1 MPACFV
7 VMGFGEK
14 TDLATGRKLNLDAT
28 YNNVIK
34 PAVTDA
40 GYSCTRADEI
50 RHSGMIDVPMYDMLF
65 DAELVIADLSTANL
79 NAIFELGVRHAFK
92 PRSTIILA
100 EKQFTSPFD
109 VNHIVIH
116 KYEHLGSDIGFGEVM
131 RMRQELKD
139 LIGAIAGN
147 PKPDSP
153 CYTLLEINPPSRRS
167 KGLGMGAVGAP
178 KSAVPAQESYAA
190 WLQKAS
196 DAKARSDFIQAETI
210 LKEIYDAQTSSGDSE
225 KTARPRIVQ
234 ELALATYKA
243 GEQRAKQEGPQVALD
258 GYTRSIEL
266 LRQLDPERT
275 TDPETLGL
283 WSAVHKRL
291 AESDQRSDVHRKVD
305 LDTAITAAQRGCLIR
320 QDYYTGIN
328 YAYLLDYR
336 ASRST
341 GDDRIADR
349 VQADRVR
356 RSVVD
361 MARGQAAMLK
371 AQFGSQ
377 EGSAQ
382 SDAHK
387 DELYWTLASV
397 AEALTALGDP
407 QAPEALEEARRHARA
422 QWMFDT
428 TANQIERVK
437 KLRA

>member
-28 YNNVIK
+28 YTNVIK
-34 PAVTDA
+34 PAVTEA

-50 RHSGMIDVPMYDMLF
+50 LHSGMIDVPMYDMLF

-79 NAIFELGVRHAFK
+79 NAMFELGVRHAFK

-100 EKQFTSPFD
+100 EKQFSSPFD

-116 KYEHLGSDIGFGEVM
+116 KYEQLGSDIGFGEVM
-131 RMRQELKD
+131 RMRNELKE

-153 CYTLLEINPPSRRS
+153 CYTLLEINPPSRRARA
-167 KGLGMGAVGAP
+167 LGMAAPGAP
-178 KSAVPAQESYAA
+178 RSAVPPEESYAA
-190 WLQKAS
+190 WLQKAA
-196 DAKARSDFIQAETI
+196 DAKARSDFIEAEKV
-210 LKEIYDAQTSSGDSE
+210 LREIYAAKTASGD
-225 KTARPRIVQ
+225 KTARPGVIQ

-243 GEQRAKQEGPQVALD
+243 GEQRAKQERPQVALD
-258 GYTRSIEL
+258 GYAKAIDL

-291 AESDQRSDVHRKVD
+291 AESDQRSDVQRKVD
-305 LDTAITAAQRGCLIR
+305 LDTAILAAQRGCLIR

-336 ASRST
+336 ASRSS

-377 EGSAQ
+377 QGSQ

-387 DELYWTLASV
+387 DELYWTLASL
-397 AEALTALGDP
+397 AEALIALGDP
-407 QAPEALEEARRHARA
+407 QGPEAFEEAKRHARA
-422 QWMFDT
+422 QWMIDT
-428 TANQIERVK
+428 TINQIERVK